1 MSVSVKTHTEIL
13 WKWLILKYTY
23 KYKPYKC
30 KKVKQ
35 DELFSDHKIFIKV
48 YFREYSEYKI

>member
-1 MSVSVKTHTEIL
+1 MKTHNKIL
-13 WKWLILKYTY
+13 CKWLKNKCYM
-23 KYKPYKC
+23 PDKC

-35 DELFSDHKIFIKV
+35 DELFSGHKIFIKV